1 MRLGLGG
8 RFGVWS
14 GVLVALVVATTA
26 AAAAAQTPGAAP
38 RRFLVL
44 PHQGGSLALATSEIA
59 SVWYRP
65 GVREAGSQLRITS
78 AALGEAK
85 ALAGRDADA
94 LWRALREGGADSG
107 FLFVSHLDG
116 TLAIPLD
123 QVRTAYYA

>member
-65 GVREAGSQLRITS
+65 GVREAGAQLRLPR
-78 AALGEAK
+78 AAPGEAT
-85 ALAGRDADA
+85 ARAGRDAA
-94 LWRALREGGADSG
+94 APWPAPPRGAGG
-107 FLFVSHLDG
+107 
-116 TLAIPLD
+116 
-123 QVRTAYYA
+123 